1 VDGGDSV
8 VGKLTE
14 VVGVDESLENLDERT
29 EIYVRGEDV

>member
-1 VDGGDSV
+1 VDGGESV

-29 EIYVRGEDV
+29 EIYVSGEDV